1 MSLSWLQPEKEQEPM
16 CFTEFGIVMEV
27 RERQSW
33 NALSPMLVTELGM
46 VISPRAAALHANSF
60 VFVSSA

>member
-1 MSLSWLQPEKEQEPM
+1 M

-33 NALSPMLVTELGM
+33 NALSPMLFTELGM
-46 VISPRAAALHANSF
+46 VMELREEQP
-60 VFVSSA
+60 